1 MAVIK
6 LAKTIVVKSVHLV
19 VIVIVKDSVVDPVLD
34 VRVLVKKVQQAV
46 IYVWIA
52 QALVMLHVQKPAQAL
67 VTLQQR
73 DVPIVRAP
81 VRTYVVE
88 IVQVAAQEHQK
99 QMAAKIVVEPV
110 IQIVQQYV
118 LVQKMPQVQ
127 VVKIVVPHVKLHV
140 QQYARE
146 IVQVHVA
153 QAAKKTV
160 LAYVLAT
167 AQALVIHLV

>member
-19 VIVIVKDSVVDPVLD
+19 VIVIAKDSVVEPVLD
-34 VRVLVKKVQQAV
+34 ARVLVKKVQQAV
-46 IYVWIA
+46 ICALIA
-52 QALVMLHVQKPAQAL
+52 RVLVMLHVQKPAQAL
-67 VTLQQR
+67 VILQQR

-88 IVQVAAQEHQK
+88 IVQAVVQEHQK

-118 LVQKMPQVQ
+118 LIQKVSQVQ
-127 VVKIVVPHVKLHV
+127 VVKIVVPHVKIHAWLHV
-140 QQYARE
+140 
-146 IVQVHVA
+146 
-153 QAAKKTV
+153 
-160 LAYVLAT
+160 
-167 AQALVIHLV
+167 

>member
-19 VIVIVKDSVVDPVLD
+19 VIVIAKDSVVDHVLD
-34 VRVLVKKVQQAV
+34 ARVLVKKVQQAV
-46 IYVWIA
+46 ICVLIA
-52 QALVMLHVQKPAQAL
+52 QVLVMLHVQKPAQAL
-67 VTLQQR
+67 VTQQQR

-88 IVQVAAQEHQK
+88 IVQAAVQEHQK

-118 LVQKMPQVQ
+118 LIQKVSQVQ
-127 VVKIVVPHVKLHV
+127 VVKIVVPHVKIHAWLHV
-140 QQYARE
+140 
-146 IVQVHVA
+146 
-153 QAAKKTV
+153 
-160 LAYVLAT
+160 
-167 AQALVIHLV
+167 